1 MTDNLNIETRLHAP
15 PLPETHALKSVLT
28 AALKT
33 RPVPRPT
40 SETPVYWPAPYFRL
54 NQVSLFREAD
64 EETRQHV
71 LTACSRSVFAE
82 AYYIE
87 KSGMYFAA
95 KMDLLA
101 ETTDERMLYS
111 LFGADEAAHFNWVGA
126 YADDEAVTGHAQS
139 PFIRFLDEA
148 LRSEERETLCYL
160 VQVILAGWGIAHYR
174 ALAAACG
181 DSGLRTALENILK
194 DEGRHHASGVVLSR
208 ERTLS
213 AAQFKRLADILAEL
227 LRMAQAG
234 PQTVVAHLSNV

>member
-95 KMDLLA
+95 KMALLA

-111 LFGADEAAHFNWVGA
+111 LFGAARSAPSRRRSVRRRVEQAGREEDELKEWRIPTG
-126 YADDEAVTGHAQS
+126 DD
-139 PFIRFLDEA
+139 FK
-148 LRSEERETLCYL
+148 LRLGEQPRGE
-160 VQVILAGWGIAHYR
+160 
-174 ALAAACG
+174 
-181 DSGLRTALENILK
+181 GLLE
-194 DEGRHHASGVVLSR
+194 
-208 ERTLS
+208 
-213 AAQFKRLADILAEL
+213 FKRVFKLSECERRDEKSLE
-227 LRMAQAG
+227 QNAG
-234 PQTVVAHLSNV
+234 PPP